1 MGPIQ
6 LYQSY
11 LLLYFICST
20 RWQCRF
26 SPYLCESFFVT
37 LTIKSSSCK
46 KDTPL
51 ANTFLTKRCLFLFF
65 LICHINSH
73 KPLYPMAAQTMLR
86 CRLPSPT
93 GNRAPPRPSA
103 SPRAQPQGAP
113 PHAALAPE
121 RPQGHAVVPRVV
133 GSGRGLSGLIFPPFL
148 LHFGEI
154 TAAEHF
160 PTERASRGAVPL
172 EDQQGFA
179 SEPFVSIA
187 HCGRHVAGREPS
199 LAPSKTLEIR
209 LPSPKLV
216 EDKCSA
222 SSPYRSSVIRLELAL
237 SFVRTGGGKA
247 RGVVQL
253 HGAAG
258 TKTNNGSNNALIKE
272 NR

>member
-133 GSGRGLSGLIFPPFL
+133 GSGRGLSGLIIPPFL

-209 LPSPKLV
+209 LPLTKAGRGQVLCLESLPLV
-216 EDKCSA
+216 CH
-222 SSPYRSSVIRLELAL
+222 PP
-237 SFVRTGGGKA
+237 RT
-247 RGVVQL
+247 R
-253 HGAAG
+253 
-258 TKTNNGSNNALIKE
+258 TFFCE
-272 NR
+272 NRRWKSTRRRPASWRRRDQNKQRFQQCFN